1 MKKKRYIILVLIFF
15 GSFLGS
21 CNSSNPKK
29 NNNDSTKTADIAD
42 TSKSNPCDKTQLLQ
56 VQTVPVYRFNNANVV
71 FFETGMRIDADGS
84 PHAYNPKNTGL
95 DDLKNAGKKGNW
107 WGIAT
112 NNDKPEGEP
121 VIQSDT
127 DAAPGY
133 YVSTTSLI
141 DKTKNFKDPKRYVDA
156 EKIPYFVLPPEV
168 MNADDIIIGDIAL
181 IYHRKY
187 DSVSFAIFADVGPI
201 DKIGEGSIALA
212 NQLHIPS
219 DAKFGGTDK
228 GVIYLIFPHSGNRKP
243 KTISEINDIGTR
255 LFKDWGGMERFK
267 KCFLK

>member
-1 MKKKRYIILVLIFF
+1 MKNSRNIIMVSILFV
-15 GSFLGS
+15 SFIGS

-29 NNNDSTKTADIAD
+29 NDKDSTNSSEIIDTA
-42 TSKSNPCDKTQLLQ
+42 KSNPCEKTQLLQ
-56 VQTVPVYRFNNANVV
+56 VQTVPVYKFNNVNVV
-71 FFETGMRIDADGS
+71 FFETGMKIDADGS
-84 PHAYNPKNTGL
+84 PHAYNSQNTGL
-95 DDLKNAGKKGNW
+95 DDIKNAGKKRNW

-112 NNDKPEGEP
+112 NNDKPDGEP

-156 EKIPYFVLPPEV
+156 EKIPYFVLPPEI

-187 DSVSFAIFADVGPI
+187 DSLSFAIFADIGPI
-201 DKIGEGSIALA
+201 DKIGEGSVALA
-212 NQLHIPS
+212 NQLHIGS
-219 DAKFGGTDK
+219 DAKFGGIDK

-243 KTISEINDIGTR
+243 KTISEINDIGAR

-267 KCFLK
+267 KCFLE

>member
-1 MKKKRYIILVLIFF
+1 MVFTLF
-15 GSFLGS
+15 GSFLES

-29 NNNDSTKTADIAD
+29 NDNDTTKTAAD
-42 TSKSNPCDKTQLLQ
+42 TSRPNPCDKTQLLQ
-56 VQTVPVYRFNNANVV
+56 VQTVPVIRFNNANAV
-71 FFETGMRIDADGS
+71 FFETGMKIDVDGS
-84 PHAYNPKNTGL
+84 PHAYNPQNTGL

-112 NNDKPEGEP
+112 NNDKPDGEP

-181 IYHRKY
+181 IYNRKN
-187 DSVSFAIFADVGPI
+187 DSLSFAIFADVGPI
-201 DKIGEGSIALA
+201 DKIGEGSVALA
-212 NQLHIPS
+212 NKLHIAS
-219 DAKFGGTDK
+219 DARVGGTDK
-228 GVIYLIFPHSGNRKP
+228 GIIYLIFPHSGNRKP
-243 KTISEINDIGTR
+243 KTVAEINDIGVR
-255 LFKDWGGMERFK
+255 LFKDWGGKERFK
-267 KCFLK
+267 KCILD